1 MKERNWKYKI
11 TGNWFGPMVIAITT
25 AVSGGFTF
33 WLYTAHDGAFVG
45 LGGLTAFF
53 AIICVL
59 SAYGAMSF
67 KLLVD
72 KDGFYFRTKPGNGR
86 YYRYSEICSMWLSS
100 GRETDTQEAT
110 YCNFETIEGKRSRFL
125 VLDPHLDAVDYMIER
140 VEAVGSR
147 RGDDDFDREIVI
159 TGKTESVVIIILV
172 IFGFPILYLMLFGWT
187 TMPLIFRMIP
197 VAILLFSIVRA
208 FSHGLFYIF
217 CVAVHRHPFPLR
229 RYPPV
234 QFIENNVG
242 QQWRENTALRCP
254 FTWVENFSVRHHD
267 WGFQHFPNNAQK
279 PFILNSHFP
288 HLLNQ
293 LCVVY
298 IVKEAFYIDVHNIIQ
313 VR

>member
-86 YYRYSEICSMWLSS
+86 YYRYSEICNMWLSS

-159 TGKTESVVIIILV
+159 TGLS
-172 IFGFPILYLMLFGWT
+172 
-187 TMPLIFRMIP
+187 LIHI
-197 VAILLFSIVRA
+197 
-208 FSHGLFYIF
+208 
-217 CVAVHRHPFPLR
+217 
-229 RYPPV
+229 
-234 QFIENNVG
+234 
-242 QQWRENTALRCP
+242 
-254 FTWVENFSVRHHD
+254 
-267 WGFQHFPNNAQK
+267 
-279 PFILNSHFP
+279 
-288 HLLNQ
+288 
-293 LCVVY
+293 
-298 IVKEAFYIDVHNIIQ
+298 
-313 VR
+313 

>member
-208 FSHGLFYIF
+208 FFSRTVLYAKDSKGRLLLPHQSLKWAVLPLQRHSGLLSGR
-217 CVAVHRHPFPLR
+217 VTAEHAQKR
-229 RYPPV
+229 
-234 QFIENNVG
+234 N
-242 QQWRENTALRCP
+242 ALRLLH
-254 FTWVENFSVRHHD
+254 EIHRLRK
-267 WGFQHFPNNAQK
+267 PNTQGS
-279 PFILNSHFP
+279 L
-288 HLLNQ
+288 
-293 LCVVY
+293 
-298 IVKEAFYIDVHNIIQ
+298 
-313 VR
+313 

>member
-1 MKERNWKYKI
+1 MENKMKERNWKYKI

-86 YYRYSEICSMWLSS
+86 YYRYSEICNMWLSS

-147 RGDDDFDREIVI
+147 CGDDDFDREIVI

-208 FSHGLFYIF
+208 FSHGLFYMLKIQKDGF
-217 CVAVHRHPFPLR
+217 YCRTNPLNGRYYRYSDILDCCLVESQRNMRRSATRYGYYMKFTDCENQTHRVPYNKSLYEGEIDELVARIKR
-229 RYPPV
+229 
-234 QFIENNVG
+234 
-242 QQWRENTALRCP
+242 A
-254 FTWVENFSVRHHD
+254 
-267 WGFQHFPNNAQK
+267 
-279 PFILNSHFP
+279 
-288 HLLNQ
+288 
-293 LCVVY
+293 
-298 IVKEAFYIDVHNIIQ
+298 KEDEA
-313 VR
+313 

>member
-140 VEAVGSR
+140 VEAAPIPS
-147 RGDDDFDREIVI
+147 
-159 TGKTESVVIIILV
+159 TGGTTATAT
-172 IFGFPILYLMLFGWT
+172 FWT
-187 TMPLIFRMIP
+187 A
-197 VAILLFSIVRA
+197 VWS
-208 FSHGLFYIF
+208 SHSGT
-217 CVAVHRHPFPLR
+217 CA
-229 RYPPV
+229 
-234 QFIENNVG
+234 E
-242 QQWRENTALRCP
+242 
-254 FTWVENFSVRHHD
+254 
-267 WGFQHFPNNAQK
+267 AQR
-279 PFILNSHFP
+279 
-288 HLLNQ
+288 
-293 LCVVY
+293 VTVTT
-298 IVKEAFYIDVHNIIQ
+298 
-313 VR
+313 

>member
-1 MKERNWKYKI
+1 
-11 TGNWFGPMVIAITT
+11 MVIAITT

-86 YYRYSEICSMWLSS
+86 YYRYSEICNMWLSS

-172 IFGFPILYLMLFGWT
+172 IFGFPILYLLLFGWT
-187 TMPLIFRMIP
+187 TMPLIFLGVS
-197 VAILLFSIVRA
+197 VALNVGLDLLFVI
-208 FSHGLFYIF
+208 
-217 CVAVHRHPFPLR
+217 PLGMGIMGAALATAIAQYVSGVGVLVYFIAA
-229 RYPPV
+229 YPE
-234 QFIENNVG
+234 FRLSLI
-242 QQWRENTALRCP
+242 
-254 FTWVENFSVRHHD
+254 H
-267 WGFQHFPNNAQK
+267 
-279 PFILNSHFP
+279 I
-288 HLLNQ
+288 
-293 LCVVY
+293 
-298 IVKEAFYIDVHNIIQ
+298 
-313 VR
+313 

>member
-11 TGNWFGPMVIAITT
+11 NGGWPTLIMASVMLAIFGGIT
-25 AVSGGFTF
+25 V
-33 WLYTAHDGAFVG
+33 WLYTTRNGAFI
-45 LGGLTAFF
+45 GGLIVTACMAIGFILSVCSVLFF
-53 AIICVL
+53 KV
-59 SAYGAMSF
+59 F
-67 KLLVD
+67 VD
-72 KDGFYFRTKPGNGR
+72 KDGFFCQTAPGNGR
-86 YYRYSEICSMWLSS
+86 YYRYSDMLNMWLSS

-208 FSHGLFYIF
+208 FSHGLFYMLKIQKDGF
-217 CVAVHRHPFPLR
+217 YCRTNPLNGRYYRYSDILDCCLVESQRNMRRSATRYGYYMKFTDCENQTHRVPYNKSLYEGEIDELVARIKR
-229 RYPPV
+229 
-234 QFIENNVG
+234 
-242 QQWRENTALRCP
+242 A
-254 FTWVENFSVRHHD
+254 
-267 WGFQHFPNNAQK
+267 
-279 PFILNSHFP
+279 
-288 HLLNQ
+288 
-293 LCVVY
+293 
-298 IVKEAFYIDVHNIIQ
+298 KEDEA
-313 VR
+313 

>member
-86 YYRYSEICSMWLSS
+86 YYRYSEICNMWLSS

-172 IFGFPILYLMLFGWT
+172 IFGFPILYL
-187 TMPLIFRMIP
+187 
-197 VAILLFSIVRA
+197 LLFWMDHHAADFPHDSGRHFAVFNCA
-208 FSHGLFYIF
+208 GFFSRTVLYAKDSKGRLLLPHQSLKWAVLPLQRHSGLLSGR
-217 CVAVHRHPFPLR
+217 VTAEHAQKR
-229 RYPPV
+229 
-234 QFIENNVG
+234 N
-242 QQWRENTALRCP
+242 ALRLLH
-254 FTWVENFSVRHHD
+254 EIHRLRK
-267 WGFQHFPNNAQK
+267 PNTQGS
-279 PFILNSHFP
+279 L
-288 HLLNQ
+288 
-293 LCVVY
+293 
-298 IVKEAFYIDVHNIIQ
+298 
-313 VR
+313 